1 MAGEF
6 LACNSIALQVKDCF
20 EEQFPMQGRGGYYDF
35 KSICNKKRLCIQQAH
50 IVQII
55 LPKDNNIQ
63 NDQRQDWK
71 DDVEHGVK
79 SQNIDIDVP
88 KICPG

>member
-1 MAGEF
+1 MFFDFPFNKRSFVVGPI
-6 LACNSIALQVKDCF
+6 SIF
-20 EEQFPMQGRGGYYDF
+20 
-35 KSICNKKRLCIQQAH
+35 
-50 IVQII
+50 I
-55 LPKDNNIQ
+55 LPQDNNIQ

-88 KICPG
+88 IICPG